1 MFETEIMEGSLRMR
15 YFGWFLLIN
24 SHENWFIRQ
33 LTLTFTAKL
42 KSSTFPAKTRNCR
55 LDTQPGPLD
64 YDDDDDG
71 QGDDDDDDDGQ
82 GGGGSEGAI

>member
-1 MFETEIMEGSLRMR
+1 M
-15 YFGWFLLIN
+15 
-24 SHENWFIRQ
+24 
-33 LTLTFTAKL
+33 
-42 KSSTFPAKTRNCR
+42 KSSTFPTKTRNCR

-82 GGGGSEGAI
+82 GGGGSEGAIWPIQEPMPRPWPPLIQAEEQHKGKEAEWDVEAI